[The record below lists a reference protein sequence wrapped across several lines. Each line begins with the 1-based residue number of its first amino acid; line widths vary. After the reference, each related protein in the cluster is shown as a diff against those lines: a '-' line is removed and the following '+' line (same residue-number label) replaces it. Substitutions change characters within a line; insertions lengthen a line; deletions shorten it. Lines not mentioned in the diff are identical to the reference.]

1 VRRHG
6 GDVVFV
12 RVVDGYSTT
21 RMLATARAATRA
33 ESRDGRNYPGPR

>member
-1 VRRHG
+1 
-6 GDVVFV
+6 VVFV